1 MFTAM
6 VVLLA
11 GAIFVC
17 ISCIRIVPQAQAYVI
32 ERLGAYQATWGVGV
46 GSFSLSWIRWPGRSA

>member
-32 ERLGAYQATWGVGV
+32 ERLGA
-46 GSFSLSWIRWPGRSA
+46 